1 MKRTQ
6 AGGLL
11 SKTRS
16 LRTAVLT
23 IAIVLAIA
31 LRIVRALVLTIRSA
45 TTIAAIASRGFFLA
59 RTRAFAPAIARLLF
73 PLDVL
78 LRSD

>member
-1 MKRTQ
+1 M
-6 AGGLL
+6 
-11 SKTRS
+11 
-16 LRTAVLT
+16 RTAVLA

-45 TTIAAIASRGFFLA
+45 TAIAAIASRRLLLA

-73 PLDVL
+73 PLVIL
-78 LRSD
+78 LRRV